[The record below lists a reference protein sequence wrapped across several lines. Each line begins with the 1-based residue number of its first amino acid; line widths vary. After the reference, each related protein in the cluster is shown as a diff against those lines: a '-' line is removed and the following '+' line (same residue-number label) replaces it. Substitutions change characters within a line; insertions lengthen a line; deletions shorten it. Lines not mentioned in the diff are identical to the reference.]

1 MEIVCLDMEGT
12 LTPEIW
18 EKVAFNTGIEELGQT
33 TRDIPSYEKL
43 MDMRL
48 EIMSKKG
55 VKLSD
60 LQDAAASLELLPGAL
75 DFVSNLR
82 KNFQVVI
89 LSDTFHDIAKPLMQ
103 KLGFPFLLCH
113 TLEVKSDEIISYKLR
128 HPKAIHQAISF
139 FKEMGYRCFAA
150 GDSHNDIQM
159 FEIADKGFF
168 INAPLKISSLHPEI
182 DSFDSYNDLEE
193 VIIANSIYVNNE
205 RKV

>member
-18 EKVAFNTGIEELGQT
+18 ERVAVNTGIEELGQT

-55 VKLSD
+55 IKLSD
-60 LQDAAASLELLPGAL
+60 VQNAATSLELLPGAL

-113 TLEVKSDEIISYKLR
+113 NIEVKNDEIISYKLR
-128 HPKAIHQAISF
+128 HPKAKHQAI
-139 FKEMGYRCFAA
+139 
-150 GDSHNDIQM
+150 
-159 FEIADKGFF
+159 
-168 INAPLKISSLHPEI
+168 
-182 DSFDSYNDLEE
+182 
-193 VIIANSIYVNNE
+193 
-205 RKV
+205 